1 MTNKEFILGILNK
14 NFGKLSDNVLQESEL
29 LQYLLKKTKSVNSSS
44 KSRGSFANLYAI
56 YVLVEDYI
64 HNGYLENC
72 GYSTYEGMKFTD
84 AFTRQRQLPFGQ
96 KLQNHA
102 LNHRCNEEF
111 RKYFPDSKIHPIK
124 RDTSGNYWI
133 EEGLLK
139 VNVRD
144 RIYNIAES
152 VIEIVNAY
160 IKLKLEHFEGF
171 FNTCIQHKESYEKSP
186 ARAIKFIY
194 SQLSPNVDARIF
206 EIVSFVI
213 LKFYYKCRFI
223 YMGEDINSIEK
234 LSLDLY
240 KTGRT
245 NANDGGI
252 DFIMKPLGR
261 VFQVTE
267 VMDFKKYFLDINK
280 IDRYSISFVVK
291 TEKSSSE
298 VLKIIESNAKKEL
311 DRALAD
317 KYLRCFEEII
327 TIPRLQECLNKV
339 VKDGLLGNLL
349 DELVLQCQVE
359 YNLVTDNEEEEEE
372 EEA

>member
-213 LKFYYKCRFI
+213 LKFYYKYRFI

>member
-213 LKFYYKCRFI
+213 LKFYYKYRFI

-372 EEA
+372 A